1 MPRFVDF
8 ATITLCAGKG
18 GGGIV
23 SFCRERYR
31 PFGGPD
37 GGDGGRG
44 GHVILVLDTSVDS
57 LEHLS
62 HQRRYAAGDGAKGGS
77 SQKNGRNGADCR
89 IALPAGTIVRTHDP
103 HRPHVLREGRPIPG
117 THIVYSE
124 HTIPVHARALAEMDN
139 IDNGHIFHRPHAPN
153 DSDDPTV
160 LCEIT
165 TENPSYTLI
174 QGGRGGFGN
183 TKFKTAHNR
192 APKFAQPGGD
202 SECCTVDLELRI
214 IADIGLVGMPN
225 AGKSSLL
232 RALSNATPEVADY
245 PFTTITPKLGI
256 VEPSPITLP
265 TLAVVDIPGII
276 EGASHGHGL
285 GHRFL
290 QHLAHV
296 RTIVF
301 VLSLVEL
308 DTLNA
313 THQLRLL
320 QDELSA
326 YNPNLLQKAALIA
339 ANKIDCPTAAR
350 QYEELVH
357 ADSTPSLPIV
367 TCSAT
372 EMIGIDTLTDALYQ
386 T

>member
-18 GGGIV
+18 GNGIV

-44 GHVILVLDTSVDS
+44 GHILFVLDTSVSS

-62 HQRRYAAGDGAKGGS
+62 HQRRYVAGDGAKGGS

-103 HRPHVLREGRPIPG
+103 HRPHISHGEARTIPG
-117 THIVYSE
+117 AHTARRE
-124 HTIPVHARALAEMDN
+124 HTVSMHARRALTEM
-139 IDNGHIFHRPHAPN
+139 DNGHIFHRPHAPN
-153 DSDDPTV
+153 DYDDPTI

-165 TENPSYTLI
+165 AENPSYTLL

-183 TKFKTAHNR
+183 AKFKTAHNR
-192 APKFAQPGGD
+192 APKFAQSGGD
-202 SECCTVDLELRI
+202 SECRTVDLELRI

-232 RALSNATPEVADY
+232 RALSNAKPEVADY
-245 PFTTITPKLGI
+245 PFTTITPKIGI

-265 TLAVVDIPGII
+265 TLTVVDIPGII

-308 DTLNA
+308 DTLSA
-313 THQLRLL
+313 MQQLRLL

-339 ANKIDCPTAAR
+339 ANKIDCPTATK

-357 ADSTPSLPIV
+357 ADITPSLPIV